1 MAIFYTQTTH
11 CDRPFG
17 IRPKRVCSGAARRAG
32 LAPLE
37 LVLAIPI
44 ILFVFALILNAGYSG
59 MWKLRGLGIAREAA
73 WSTRTDRS
81 AKTPPTYRE
90 ESWKSPTPTS
100 STGGAALLTSVD
112 KPEVDKPVVR
122 GPTIG
127 SLEVD
132 RDLLDPSRH
141 TYQGESSTTRPFP
154 LLPDSLSHLKYDLD
168 HELLRNPLPYWKT
181 RLSWNIERRT
191 RVIYNPSGNGIV
203 KEFGTEWNPDYINSA
218 NGAVAAVEAGLQ
230 NSNLLP
236 LGHFYNGE
244 YHDPDTERL
253 QWHNP
258 MINYQ
263 YASKYQNHQYAS
275 PELPKYHEGH
285 VSPPG
290 FMPPL
295 SIVTS
300 LDYDWVYDTK
310 VAPLIEKIREDPVI
324 LGDGSLPYT
333 LASSYIDFFNSAIQ
347 IVQEDVDQINR
358 IINYI
363 NQSPNPNADE
373 LTHWQAALSA
383 AEAELEARHA
393 ELDPKIAEL
402 TNFRS
407 RF

>member
-1 MAIFYTQTTH
+1 MAIFHTKKTH
-11 CDRPFG
+11 RDPAAPFG
-17 IRPKRVCSGAARRAG
+17 IEPKRVCSAAPRRAG

-81 AKTPPTYRE
+81 AKTPPTYRK

-100 STGGAALLTSVD
+100 STGGAALLSSVD

-127 SLEVD
+127 NLEVD

-154 LLPDSLSHLKYDLD
+154 LLPDRLSHLKYDLN
-168 HELLRNPLPYWKT
+168 HELLRNPLPYGKT
-181 RLSWNIERRT
+181 RLSNNTERRT
-191 RVIYNPSGNGIV
+191 RVIYNPGGNGIV
-203 KEFGTEWNPDYINSA
+203 KEFESEWQDYINSA
-218 NGAVAAVEAGLQ
+218 NGAVAAVEAALQ

-236 LGHFYNGE
+236 LGHFYYGE

-258 MINYQ
+258 AINDQ
-263 YASKYQNHQYAS
+263 YALFR
-275 PELPKYHEGH
+275 EYHEGH
-285 VSPPG
+285 LSPPG
-290 FMPPL
+290 FMPRL
-295 SIVTS
+295 SIITS
-300 LDYDWVYDTK
+300 LDYQWVYDTK
-310 VAPLIEKIREDPVI
+310 VAPLIEKIREDPDI
-324 LGDGSLPYT
+324 QFDEGDDSLPTT
-333 LASSYIDFFNSAIQ
+333 LASSYIKFFEDAIRV
-347 IVQEDVDQINR
+347 VQEDVDQINR
-358 IINYI
+358 IIDDI
-363 NQSPNPNADE
+363 HQESNPNTNE
-373 LTHWQAALSA
+373 LAHWQAALSA
-383 AEAELEARHA
+383 AETELAKRRA

>member
-1 MAIFYTQTTH
+1 
-11 CDRPFG
+11 
-17 IRPKRVCSGAARRAG
+17 
-32 LAPLE
+32 
-37 LVLAIPI
+37 
-44 ILFVFALILNAGYSG
+44 

-127 SLEVD
+127 NLEVD
-132 RDLLDPSRH
+132 RDLLDPSGH
-141 TYQGESSTTRPFP
+141 TYQGESKTTRPFP

-168 HELLRNPLPYWKT
+168 HQLLRNPLPYGKT
-181 RLSWNIERRT
+181 RLSENIERRT
-191 RVIYNPSGNGIV
+191 RVIYNPSGNGLV
-203 KEFGTEWNPDYINSA
+203 KEFGNEWNDYYNST
-218 NGAVAAVEAGLQ
+218 NGGAADVKDALQ
-230 NSNLLP
+230 TSNLLP
-236 LGHFYNGE
+236 LGHFYYGE

-258 MINYQ
+258 AINYQ
-263 YASKYQNHQYAS
+263 FALLR
-275 PELPKYHEGH
+275 EYHEGH

-295 SIVTS
+295 SMVTS

-310 VAPLIEKIREDPVI
+310 VAPLIKSIREDP
-324 LGDGSLPYT
+324 LHTGDGSLPYT
-333 LASSYIDFFNSAIQ
+333 LASSYINFFNSAIQ
-347 IVQEDVDQINR
+347 IVQNDIDQINR
-358 IINYI
+358 IIGDI
-363 NQSPNPNADE
+363 NQASNPNANE
-373 LTHWQAALSA
+373 LAHWQAALSA
-383 AEAELEARHA
+383 AKDELAVRQA

>member
-1 MAIFYTQTTH
+1 MAIFYTQKTH
-11 CDRPFG
+11 CDRRIPFG
-17 IRPKRVCSGAARRAG
+17 IEPKRVCYGAAHRTG

-81 AKTPPTYRE
+81 AKTPPAYRK

-112 KPEVDKPVVR
+112 QPEVDKPVVR

-127 SLEVD
+127 NLEVD

-141 TYQGESSTTRPFP
+141 TYQGESNTTRPFP
-154 LLPDSLSHLKYDLD
+154 LLPDSLSHLKYNLE
-168 HELLRNPLPYWKT
+168 HELLRNPLPYRKT
-181 RLSWNIERRT
+181 RLSKNFERRT
-191 RVIYNPSGNGIV
+191 RVIYNPSGNGLM
-203 KEFGTEWNPDYINSA
+203 KEFENEWNNHYNSA
-218 NGAVAAVEAGLQ
+218 NGAAAAVKDALK

-236 LGHFYNGE
+236 LGHFYYGE

-258 MINYQ
+258 AINYQ
-263 YASKYQNHQYAS
+263 FALLREYD
-275 PELPKYHEGH
+275 EGH
-285 VSPPG
+285 ISPPG

-295 SIVTS
+295 SIIAN
-300 LDYDWVYDTK
+300 LDERHPG
-310 VAPLIEKIREDPVI
+310 VAPLIEKIRENPDI
-324 LGDGSLPYT
+324 QFDEGDDSLPTT
-333 LASSYIDFFNSAIQ
+333 LASSYINFFNSAIQ
-347 IVQEDVDQINR
+347 IVQNDIDQINR
-358 IINYI
+358 IIGDI
-363 NQSPNPNADE
+363 NQESNPNANE
-373 LTHWQAALSA
+373 LAHWQAALSA
-383 AEAELEARHA
+383 AKDELAVRQA

>member
-1 MAIFYTQTTH
+1 MDVAAFYNQKT
-11 CDRPFG
+11 CSDRGTPFG
-17 IRPKRVCSGAARRAG
+17 IERKRVCAARRAG

-81 AKTPPTYRE
+81 TKPPPKYRK

-100 STGGAALLTSVD
+100 STGGAALLSSVD
-112 KPEVDKPVVR
+112 IPQVDKPVVR

-141 TYQGESSTTRPFP
+141 TYQGESNTTRPFP
-154 LLPDSLSHLKYDLD
+154 LLPDSLSHLKYALN

-181 RLSWNIERRT
+181 RLSNNIERRT
-191 RVIYNPSGNGIV
+191 RVMYNPSGNGIV
-203 KEFGTEWNPDYINSA
+203 KEFENEWDDYYNSA
-218 NGAVAAVEAGLQ
+218 NGAIAIVEAALQ

-258 MINYQ
+258 AINYQ
-263 YASKYQNHQYAS
+263 YALSR
-275 PELPKYHEGH
+275 KYHEGYL
-285 VSPPG
+285 SPPG

-300 LDYDWVYDTK
+300 LDYQWVYETK
-310 VAPLIEKIREDPVI
+310 VAPLIDAIREDPVI
-324 LGDGSLPYT
+324 PGDKSLPYS
-333 LASSYIDFFNSAIQ
+333 LASSYIHFFNSAIQ
-347 IVQEDVDQINR
+347 IVQNDIDQINGF
-358 IINYI
+358 INDL
-363 NQSPNPNADE
+363 NQGPNPNANE
-373 LTHWQAALSA
+373 LAMWQAALSA
-383 AEAELEARHA
+383 AETELAVRRA

-402 TNFRS
+402 SNFRS
-407 RF
+407 KF